1 MIDSF
6 MPNIYGECTFI
17 IITNP
22 DIFLKDVEFSRSLFG
37 THVKDVEVSRSL
49 FGTHGCLKDVEVTRT
64 AFVKD
69 IRYPYL
75 EIIGCRL
82 RIQKYLRLE
91 FFNCKLIMGM
101 AQSSKRNRD
110 LFTLVCDREVNI
122 YGMLEVFLCRFG

>member
-1 MIDSF
+1 MIDSL

-37 THVKDVEVSRSL
+37 TH
-49 FGTHGCLKDVEVTRT
+49 GCLKDVEVTRT
-64 AFVKD
+64 AFVKI

-82 RIQKYLRLE
+82 RIQKYCVWNFL
-91 FFNCKLIMGM
+91 
-101 AQSSKRNRD
+101 
-110 LFTLVCDREVNI
+110 TVN
-122 YGMLEVFLCRFG
+122 

>member
-1 MIDSF
+1 MIDSL

-69 IRYPYL
+69 NPL
-75 EIIGCRL
+75 SL
-82 RIQKYLRLE
+82 FRIQKYLRLE
-91 FFNCKLIMGM
+91 YFNCKLIMGM